1 MTADLSHIDARA
13 FDRALHT
20 AAGLFARH
28 GLNGIGMAAIA
39 HEVTAATGVDPVAFR
54 RTFPTRLDL
63 AYAVALHSTRDLVD
77 AQLGSPADGLSP
89 TERVDRLVRRH
100 IRHCW
105 RQRTAEHLRRA
116 LLPTLRAI
124 HPERHRELTGLLQG
138 YRAHLRAL
146 IAEGVAAGEF
156 RVANPVSAAAT
167 VVDTLDSV
175 LDWYDPEGGL
185 TLAELGDVNADLV
198 IHHHLGRPRE

>member
-13 FDRALHT
+13 FDRVLHT

-28 GLNGIGMAAIA
+28 GLNGIGMAALA

-54 RTFPTRLDL
+54 RAFPTRLDL
-63 AYAVALHSTRDLVD
+63 AYAVALHSTRDLVQS
-77 AQLGSPADGLSP
+77 QLDSPAVGLSP

-105 RQRTAEHLRRA
+105 RYRTAEHLRRT
-116 LLPTLRAI
+116 LLPTLRTV
-124 HPERHRELTGLLQG
+124 HPERHRELTDLLQG
-138 YRAHLRAL
+138 YRAHIRQL

-156 RVANPVSAAAT
+156 RVPAGADTAGV